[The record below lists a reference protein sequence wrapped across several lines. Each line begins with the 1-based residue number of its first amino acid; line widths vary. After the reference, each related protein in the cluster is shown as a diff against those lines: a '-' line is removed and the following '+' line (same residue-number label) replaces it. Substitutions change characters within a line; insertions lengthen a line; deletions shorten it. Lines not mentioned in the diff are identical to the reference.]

1 MAKNNKIIFL
11 KILVL
16 LIAFNLLS
24 IEYVDARTPVTY
36 VCCYNYSLS
45 DEELLDGFEYNSLG
59 GIQIDNFDNLNNW
72 TAGGSLGYQIQ
83 NDTVN
88 FKEGTQA
95 IKLTA
100 KYGNLSINNR
110 AYVDKVINNNF
121 STVYNFG
128 VWVYVYNVSTLD
140 HITLYFTSNNWASF
154 FYYQLYSPNFQPGW
168 NKLIFDKNLFNTDT
182 EANWNNIMTKVRF
195 DIAPI
200 DGQNTSVTFDDFRYN
215 VNYDWILGGDNV
227 SLQNDTV
234 NFKEGS
240 RGLKLITTNGS
251 TAYIEKEIYNNFST
265 TNNFA
270 FWAYIDNTS
279 NFSYFDVYFTSDPTW
294 NKFFHNDLIYQG
306 VQSGWNRILL
316 NKHDFTNIGNENWNN
331 IMNRVRLGIYPV
343 VGKNVN
349 VTFDDL
355 TYNVTGQRAKL
366 MIGFDDGGISTYSS
380 AFPILNG
387 NNQSGISFVIT
398 SYVGSPGI
406 MNLTNLKIL
415 QGAGWDIS
423 SHTVDHVDLT
433 QTNDS
438 IQTYELNNSYD
449 WLVNNGFQKT
459 AGFIAYPYGTFNDAV
474 LAKVEKRYLFGR
486 SVVPQSVQQH
496 FSPDNNAIRYIQRT
510 IDVINTTSVQ
520 SIEDNINDTINSRL
534 LSILV
539 LHDIV
544 DSNPSTYDYLSKDL
558 QNVSNYIKSRSSDI
572 DVITY
577 DDYTIPIINNFT
589 PVINKTTRVYSNG
602 TSVLITNNKYD
613 EYMPNMTVIPSS
625 DSIYIGITQYNE
637 SNGSVKFNESSPNS
651 SLQVSYNIGDRRPN
665 QLYSVNIYWVNGTI
679 YQNFN
684 THADNFGYIHYN
696 STGFGGPRY
705 QDVEVQVIDT
715 SFYVTLP
722 IGYTYLRF
730 NATNSTVNNLNPDGQ
745 NNSQPF
751 FNITNNGNV
760 NQSFSLN
767 LSNTVN
773 NITTYTDLSNNFS
786 VGKIEINISSATIIP
801 NMNPG
806 TSQNIWMIIDAKN
819 APVTNTNV
827 TLMMNSRS
835 NQ

>member
-1 MAKNNKIIFL
+1 VNTNNKMIFV

-16 LIAFNLLS
+16 LMAISLVS
-24 IEYVDARTPVTY
+24 IKHVDARTPVTY
-36 VCCYNYSLS
+36 ICCYNYSLS
-45 DEELLDGFEYNSLG
+45 DGVLLDGFEYNSLG
-59 GIQIDNFDNLNNW
+59 GIQIDNFDNVSNW

-95 IKLTA
+95 IELTA
-100 KYGNLSINNR
+100 RYGDLSINNR
-110 AYVDKVINNNF
+110 GYIDKVINNNF
-121 STVYNFG
+121 STAYNFG

-140 HITLYFTSNNWASF
+140 HITLYLTSNNWASF

-168 NKLIFDKNLFNTDT
+168 NKLIFDKNLFNTNT
-182 EANWNNIMTKVRF
+182 GANWNNIMTKVRF

-215 VNYDWILGGDNV
+215 VNYDWILGGDNA

-240 RGLKLITTNGS
+240 QGLKLIVTNGS
-251 TAYIEKEIYNNFST
+251 TAYIEKEINNNFST

-270 FWAYIDNTS
+270 FWAYIDNAS

-306 VQSGWNRILL
+306 VRSGWNRILL

-331 IMNRVRLGIYPV
+331 VMNRVSLRVYPV

-366 MIGFDDGGISTYSS
+366 MIGFDDGRISTYSS
-380 AFPILNG
+380 AFPILNR

-406 MNLTNLKIL
+406 MNLTNLRTL
-415 QGAGWDIS
+415 QSAGWDIS

-433 QTNDS
+433 QANDS
-438 IQTYELNNSYD
+438 ILTYELNNSYD

-486 SVVPQSVQQH
+486 SIAPQSVQQH
-496 FSPDNNAIRYIQRT
+496 FSADDNAIQYIQRT
-510 IDVINTTSVQ
+510 IDITNTTSVQ
-520 SIEDNINDTINSRL
+520 SIKNNINDTINSRL

-539 LHDIV
+539 FHNIV
-544 DSNPSTYDYLSKDL
+544 DSNPSIYDYLSTDL

-577 DDYTIPIINNFT
+577 DNYTIPIINNFT
-589 PVINKTTRVYSNG
+589 PVINKTTRIYSNG
-602 TSVLITNNKYD
+602 TSVLMTNNQYD
-613 EYMPNMTVIPSS
+613 EYMPSMTVIPSY

-651 SLQVSYNIGDRRPN
+651 SLQVSYNIGDRFPN
-665 QLYSVNIYWVNGTI
+665 QLYSVNIYWANGTI

-684 THADNFGYIHYN
+684 TYADNFGYIHYN
-696 STGFGGPRY
+696 STGFGDSRY
-705 QDVEVQVIDT
+705 QDIEVQVIDT
-715 SFYVTLP
+715 SFSVTLP

-745 NNSQPF
+745 NSSQPF

-760 NQSFSLN
+760 NQRFNLN

-773 NITTYTDLSNNFS
+773 NIITYADLSNNFS
-786 VGKIEINISSATIIP
+786 VGKIEINTSSATIIP
-801 NMNPG
+801 SMNPG

-827 TLMMNSRS
+827 TLMMNSGS
-835 NQ
+835 NP